1 MSIPFDRPKYNPTI
15 SKNIKTMNTIA
26 IFLLLILW
34 CFTCWM
40 YMHAPEKVP
49 MHFNAKG
56 DVDSYGGK
64 ISLFLL
70 PLIGTIIF
78 VGLHY
83 LAKVPYIYNYPFTIT
98 EKNFAIAYKS
108 ASSMI
113 HLIKFLIV
121 TLFAVIL
128 HMIYRATNNESTTIY
143 TVVLIIILISITVVP
158 IIFASRNAK
167 EK

>member
-34 CFTCWM
+34 CFTCLM

-98 EKNFAIAYKS
+98 EKNFANAYKS
-108 ASSMI
+108 ASNMMYI
-113 HLIKFLIV
+113 VKFLIV
-121 TLFAVIL
+121 LLFADIQC
-128 HMIYRATNNESTTIY
+128 MIYKALNHETTTFY
-143 TVVLIIILISITVVP
+143 TVLLIIILISITVVP
-158 IIFASRNAK
+158 ITLASRVVK
-167 EK
+167 DK